1 MTAARIAVRLTPR
14 AGIDRLEPPG
24 PDGELQA
31 RVRAAPA
38 EGAANEALLRLIAE
52 SLRVPRSAVRL
63 VGGARSRHK
72 LVEVDGLRQDEVR
85 ERLP

>member
-52 SLRVPRSAVRL
+52 SPRVPRSAVRL